1 MYFMLAFCTVTLM
14 PLEVST
20 VPDLPPLPNAS
31 TRTTTLSSVF
41 EPLIEALESIALG
54 HHQLQDITRH
64 KRMYRPL
71 YLPSLHKLDAEEK
84 GVSRRLQNMLHLTS
98 IFPSKLSMI

>member
-1 MYFMLAFCTVTLM
+1 MPAFCVATLKQ
-14 PLEVST
+14 LEVST
-20 VPDLPPLPNAS
+20 VPDLLPLPSAS
-31 TRTTTLSSVF
+31 TRATKLSSIS
-41 EPLIEALESIALG
+41 EPVIEASESIALR
-54 HHQLQDITRH
+54 HYRLQDITRR